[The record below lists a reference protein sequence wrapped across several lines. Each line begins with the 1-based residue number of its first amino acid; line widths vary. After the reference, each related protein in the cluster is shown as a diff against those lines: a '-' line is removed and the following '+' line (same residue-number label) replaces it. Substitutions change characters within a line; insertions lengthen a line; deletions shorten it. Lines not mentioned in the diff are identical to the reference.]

1 MGEFEHLVLLAILR
15 LGDDAYGI
23 PVVEE
28 IGRRTDRSASKAS
41 VYVALRRL
49 EKKGLVQAEMSEP
62 TPERGGRAKKYF
74 SLTSRGLALVRDSRR
89 DLFRMW
95 DGIEGAV
102 EGSVEGTAG

>member
-15 LGDDAYGI
+15 LGDEAYGI

-28 IGRRTDRSASKAS
+28 IGRRTGRRVSRAS

-49 EKKGLVQAEMSEP
+49 EKKDLVESELSEP

-74 SLTSRGLALVRDSRR
+74 RLTSPGLVLVRDSRR

-95 DGIEGAV
+95 DGIESTVG
-102 EGSVEGTAG
+102 ES